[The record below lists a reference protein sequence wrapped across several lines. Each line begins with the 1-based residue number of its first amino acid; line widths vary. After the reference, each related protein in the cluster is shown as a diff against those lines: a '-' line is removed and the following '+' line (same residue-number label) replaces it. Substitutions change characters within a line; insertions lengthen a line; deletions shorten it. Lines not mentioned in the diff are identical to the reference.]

1 MGVQKI
7 TADDKI
13 FKTPAFLRDR
23 VPFNIL
29 LALAGQS
36 SSEIYSDG
44 ENFII
49 TVSGAKDAVWAWTI
63 NDISDK
69 NLEEMWNFIEYL
81 GTDFTGPYH
90 IFMKSVLVG
99 RSNVK
104 LNVIRYRLAYQ
115 CNKLYNV
122 IESHGNIKKA
132 DQGDL
137 ETIAS
142 LILQNENTTEEA
154 AKKRAARWL
163 TDYVPFLWLDN
174 GDQAVA
180 MSVFRSSADGYV
192 RLGGLYVRP
201 DCRSM
206 GYERSLI
213 HKMSERIIA
222 DGKTPMIYVTESAK
236 NTSTR
241 YADMGFIKCG
251 RIAEVEL
258 Q

>member
-1 MGVQKI
+1 MSVNKI
-7 TADDKI
+7 ATDDAI
-13 FKTPAFLRDR
+13 FSSKSFLRDR

-29 LALAGQS
+29 LALKEQAGA
-36 SSEIYSDG
+36 ELYSDG
-44 ENFII
+44 ANFII
-49 TVSGAKDAVWAWTI
+49 VVSPAKDAIWTWTI

-81 GTDFTGPYH
+81 GTDITCPYH
-90 IFMKSVLVG
+90 VFMKSVLVG
-99 RSNVK
+99 RSNMK
-104 LNVIRYRLAYQ
+104 LKVIRTRLAYQ
-115 CNKLYNV
+115 CKELYNV
-122 IESHGNIKKA
+122 IESHGHIKKA

-137 ETIAS
+137 DTIAS
-142 LILQNENTTEEA
+142 LIIQNENTTEEA

-213 HKMSERIIA
+213 HKMSEQIIA
-222 DGKTPMIYVTESAK
+222 DGKTPMIYVTESQK

-258 Q
+258 A